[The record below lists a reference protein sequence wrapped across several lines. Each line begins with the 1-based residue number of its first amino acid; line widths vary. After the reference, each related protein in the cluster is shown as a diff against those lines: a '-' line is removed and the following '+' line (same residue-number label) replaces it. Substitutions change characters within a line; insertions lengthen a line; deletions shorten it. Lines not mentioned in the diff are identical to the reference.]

1 MRDIVILGS
10 TGSIGVQALELVA
23 ANPDLFRVVG
33 LSAGSQNLP
42 LLFEQARTFRVPV
55 VGTTA
60 SRDAWGSLA
69 DGIAVIDGALASTEI
84 AAIPCDIVL
93 NGITGSIGLGPT
105 LSALGAG
112 NKVALANKESLVAGG
127 PLVMKFG
134 ADRIIP
140 VDSEHSALYQALLA
154 GKRDQ
159 VKKFIITASGGA
171 FRDRKDLTGVT
182 LEEALMHPTWS
193 MGPMVTINSA
203 TLMNKGLE
211 IIEVDE
217 DYRPVFD
224 TVRAGVDQLV
234 QAIQPQAA
242 IRQAGQIVFTTGAW
256 IGKLLDLPVEAERTV
271 LGWFSPVCDFAN
283 FSEKNL
289 PVWIVDSEASGHFY
303 GFPTH
308 GIPGFKLGRL
318 RETPSPSVDPGKPRV
333 EPNQEDEADM
343 RQFVS
348 RYFPS
353 ANGPILSMVSCFF
366 ENTPDRS
373 PIIDGVPG
381 VEGAW
386 VLGGF
391 SGHGFKYATVTG
403 EIAKDLVTK
412 GSSTQNLAPFKASR
426 FVIKASS

>member
-1 MRDIVILGS
+1 VRDIVILGS

-23 ANPDLFRVVG
+23 AHPDLFRVVG

-42 LLFEQARTFRVPV
+42 LLFEQVRTFRVPV

-69 DGIAVIDGALASTEI
+69 DGVAVIDGALASTEI
-84 AAIPCDIVL
+84 AAIPCEIVL

-159 VKKFIITASGGA
+159 VKKFVITASGGA

-211 IIEVDE
+211 IIEAHYLFDMPYSQIDAVIHPQSVIHSMVEYIDGSTIAQLSPPNMKGPIGYALGYPDRLKRATSPVDWTSAHQWNFA
-217 DYRPVFD
+217 PID
-224 TVRAGVDQLV
+224 TEKFESITLARHAGQMGSIATATLNAANEVAVQSFIDKRLEFSEIVKVVAQSLSRVDQ
-234 QAIQPQAA
+234 
-242 IRQAGQIVFTTGAW
+242 G
-256 IGKLLDLPVEAERTV
+256 DLR
-271 LGWFSPVCDFAN
+271 DFADV
-283 FSEKNL
+283 S
-289 PVWIVDSEASGHFY
+289 A
-303 GFPTH
+303 
-308 GIPGFKLGRL
+308 
-318 RETPSPSVDPGKPRV
+318 V
-333 EPNQEDEADM
+333 EQNARM
-343 RQFVS
+343 
-348 RYFPS
+348 
-353 ANGPILSMVSCFF
+353 
-366 ENTPDRS
+366 
-373 PIIDGVPG
+373 
-381 VEGAW
+381 
-386 VLGGF
+386 
-391 SGHGFKYATVTG
+391 
-403 EIAKDLVTK
+403 IAAEYIEELVK
-412 GSSTQNLAPFKASR
+412 
-426 FVIKASS
+426 

>member
-1 MRDIVILGS
+1 VRDIVILGS

-159 VKKFIITASGGA
+159 VKKFVITASGGA

-211 IIEVDE
+211 IIEAHYLFDMPYSQIDAVIHPQSVIHSMVEYIDGSTIAQLSPPNMKGPIGFALGYPDRLKRATSPVDWTSAHQWNFA
-217 DYRPVFD
+217 PID
-224 TVRAGVDQLV
+224 TEKFESITLARHAGQMGSIATATLNAANEVAVQSFIDKRLEFSEIVKVVAQSLSRVDQ
-234 QAIQPQAA
+234 
-242 IRQAGQIVFTTGAW
+242 G
-256 IGKLLDLPVEAERTV
+256 DLR
-271 LGWFSPVCDFAN
+271 DFADV
-283 FSEKNL
+283 S
-289 PVWIVDSEASGHFY
+289 A
-303 GFPTH
+303 
-308 GIPGFKLGRL
+308 
-318 RETPSPSVDPGKPRV
+318 V
-333 EPNQEDEADM
+333 EQNARM
-343 RQFVS
+343 
-348 RYFPS
+348 
-353 ANGPILSMVSCFF
+353 
-366 ENTPDRS
+366 
-373 PIIDGVPG
+373 
-381 VEGAW
+381 
-386 VLGGF
+386 
-391 SGHGFKYATVTG
+391 
-403 EIAKDLVTK
+403 IAAEYIEELVK
-412 GSSTQNLAPFKASR
+412 
-426 FVIKASS
+426 